1 MMTLLPNSNFLLLV
15 DFSHNHLN
23 ITHID
28 FGFRFKACSQ
38 TLAVEDIDSLANW
51 KSLNAKVED

>member
-15 DFSHNHLN
+15 DFSHNHLS

-28 FGFRFKACSQ
+28 FGSEFKACSQ
-38 TLAVEDIDSLANW
+38 TLAVEDIDSLAN
-51 KSLNAKVED
+51 